1 MWDRRQRHYRSNSIF
16 DKSNQKTHEAKIKFE
31 YEPKR
36 DIVNIEFLKD
46 VEIEESVEED
56 GIIFDYSKDK
66 RLVSV
71 EVLDARKRVG
81 KNPLDKVDFSVIKDK
96 VIAVWILFIVKTKAR

>member
-1 MWDRRQRHYRSNSIF
+1 M
-16 DKSNQKTHEAKIKFE
+16 KIE
-31 YEPKR
+31 YEPKH
-36 DIVNIEFLKD
+36 DIINIEFLKD
-46 VEIEESVEED
+46 VKIDESVEED

-81 KNPLDKVDFSVIKDK
+81 KNPLDNIDFSVIKDK
-96 VIAVWILFIVKTKAR
+96 VIAE